1 MPSGEDQ
8 APLGERDPSA
18 ALQPPAGESPGACRA
33 KTTPARRFDYDV
45 LRVCCALMVL
55 VYHFETAVR
64 SAGALEGLGVRPRL
78 AGISINLLGSG
89 LDLGSLAVG
98 LFFMLSGALAA
109 RTLARDDFSALG
121 YVRHRLA
128 RLLPPFWIAWLLSC
142 VWSLANGSA
151 FFRVPAWRFVLTI
164 FGLDGYVLSSTGA
177 ATFYNVGEWFYG
189 ALVIVTLLWPAVR
202 ACYRRFGRA
211 TIVAVIVV
219 DVAASVA
226 LDRLGLGAWRSV
238 PVCLSSF
245 AFGAFLAD
253 GVRGGRPRATVAL
266 CLAAMVVGTVARPV
280 PFSLRCQL
288 VCAGVLALLELRA
301 RLAVRRGSPLPARSR
316 ARAVFEGLSG
326 LTLYFFLFQH
336 LAVLW
341 VVAKALPLMG
351 EGFGTFDYW
360 GLAGLSAL
368 VALVAA
374 MLAAALEGR
383 VRGLAR

>member
-1 MPSGEDQ
+1 
-8 APLGERDPSA
+8 
-18 ALQPPAGESPGACRA
+18 
-33 KTTPARRFDYDV
+33 
-45 LRVCCALMVL
+45 MVL
-55 VYHFETAVR
+55 VYHFETGVR
-64 SAGALEGLGVRPRL
+64 STGVLEGPVLRPL
-78 AGISINLLGSG
+78 LSGMSINLLGSG

-98 LFFMLSGALAA
+98 FFFMLSGALAA
-109 RTLARDDFSALG
+109 RTLSRDDFSALG
-121 YVRHRLA
+121 YVRHRLF
-128 RLLPPFWIAWLLSC
+128 RLLPPFWIAWILSC

-164 FGLDGYVLSSTGA
+164 FGLDGYVLSSTGI

-202 ACYRRFGRA
+202 ACYRRFDRA

-219 DVAASVA
+219 DVVSSVA
-226 LDRLGLGAWRSV
+226 FDRLGFGAWRSV
-238 PVCLSSF
+238 PVCLASF

-253 GVRGGRPRATVAL
+253 GVRGGRPRAALVLSLVAI
-266 CLAAMVVGTVARPV
+266 VVGAVARPV

-288 VCAGVLALLELRA
+288 ICAGVLALLELRA

-316 ARAVFEGLSG
+316 TRAVFEGLSG

-336 LAVLW
+336 LVVLW
-341 VVAKALPLMG
+341 VIAKALPLMG

-360 GLAGLSAL
+360 GLAALSAL
-368 VALVAA
+368 VTLVAA
-374 MLAAALEGR
+374 MLGSALEDR